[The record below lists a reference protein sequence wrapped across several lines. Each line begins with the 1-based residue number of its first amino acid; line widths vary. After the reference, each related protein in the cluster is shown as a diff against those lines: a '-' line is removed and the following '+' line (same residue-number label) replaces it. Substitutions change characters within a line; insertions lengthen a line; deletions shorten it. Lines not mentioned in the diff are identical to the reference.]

1 MNKHYIYLIFILA
14 FFSCENTSP
23 LELSNDYWEGEKNI
37 IIAEL
42 NVNQIPEI
50 TIQKTFNP
58 VITPLPE
65 RKNVTDLVLQI
76 YKDDIYQETLQF
88 NSNSEKYIGKE
99 IVTGGHSYQI
109 IIPQANDTIK
119 SQLLFIP
126 NENILVENFQTNI
139 FEDTINHEL
148 KIQFIDIFEGKAQV
162 SLSYSN
168 NELRRNIL
176 RETRK
181 TIQNNSCIR
190 DSEIDLKCLKDTVY
204 CRKDF
209 IVYLPNRYTIT
220 ENDSII
226 LMIDYFSPEL
236 DLLKNVNTSI
246 GFSANNPFKSSFNNA
261 YGIFGYK
268 HSLRI
273 SKSMLD

>member
-1 MNKHYIYLIFILA
+1 MNKHSIYLIFISA

-37 IIAEL
+37 IFAEL

-65 RKNVTDLVLQI
+65 RKNVTDLEIQI
-76 YKDDIYQETLQF
+76 YKDGIYQETLQF

-99 IVTGGHSYQI
+99 IVTGGYSYQI
-109 IIPQANDTIK
+109 IIPQANDTVK

-139 FEDTINHEL
+139 FRDTINHEL

-190 DSEIDLKCLKDTVY
+190 DSEIDLKCLKDTIY

-246 GFSANNPFKSSFNNA
+246 GFSANNTFKSSFNNA

-273 SKSMLD
+273 SKSMLE